1 MNIPQG
7 YKQTEL
13 GIIPDDWEIV
23 NLGSI
28 AKVNGRIGFRG
39 YTTADLVGVG
49 QGAYTIGGKHITNMV
64 LDLHDAEYI
73 SWQKYYE
80 SPEIM
85 VRKGDI
91 VFAQRGTLGK
101 SAFIKNDIGPATIN
115 PSLVLINKIKCDN
128 EYLSYWLQCDKIV
141 EYICSINSQTSIPMI
156 TQNQIEHIPVV
167 LPTIKGEQRA
177 IAEALSD
184 IDGLIAALDKKI
196 AKKRLIKQGAMQQLL
211 TGKKRLPGFTDPWV
225 EKKFSDLYRYAS
237 EGGTPD
243 TNNIKFYANGDIPF
257 VKIED
262 TEIKYIE
269 SCNSFITNEGIN
281 NSSAWIV
288 PVNSIIYTNG
298 ATIGNVS
305 INKIPVATKQ
315 GILGV
320 IPSSIID
327 LEFMYYLLLSQNF
340 KREVDSRQAKGTFAT
355 IILKSL
361 DEIPIYLPINKMEQ
375 IAIATILSDMDKE
388 IVDLEAQ
395 RDKYRLLK
403 LGMMQKL
410 LTGQIRL
417 TKPLAKVVPLVPEL
431 SAAREIPVDAHI
443 LAGHIVNR
451 LWQSKGW
458 GRTKLQKSLHLIGY
472 CLQLN
477 LGNEY
482 IRNTAGPDDQLLMNY
497 IDQKFKQYRHV
508 NIKKERRS
516 DGTVHYSYIPTPLIQ
531 ELEMAYE
538 QYPQSIREHI
548 DVLLDKLSTT
558 NLAGAEIL
566 STLYAV
572 WNNRI
577 IKGEQITDDL
587 LLADFYAWSQHKADF
602 EEIRVRNALDYMRKE
617 NIVPIG
623 WGKYIDKK
631 MHK

>member
-1 MNIPQG
+1 MDIPQG

-13 GIIPDDWEIV
+13 GIIPEDWEVVVIGEQGILQNRSV
-23 NLGSI
+23 NPQQEPHKI
-28 AKVNGRIGFRG
+28 FC
-39 YTTADLVGVG
+39 
-49 QGAYTIGGKHITNMV
+49 
-64 LDLHDAEYI
+64 EY
-73 SWQKYYE
+73 S
-80 SPEIM
+80 M
-85 VRKGDI
+85 
-91 VFAQRGTLGK
+91 
-101 SAFIKNDIGPATIN
+101 
-115 PSLVLINKIKCDN
+115 PSYDN
-128 EYLSYWLQCDKIV
+128 DKIPIYRCGN
-141 EYICSINSQTSIPMI
+141 EMYSSRFAICSPVLLFNKLNVRQKRIWFLENTPSDSICSMEFLPYSSDSIDLLLLSHILGTDQSTEYFVGLSKGTSNSQKRIRPIDFISKKIAIPSS
-156 TQNQIEHIPVV
+156 
-167 LPTIKGEQRA
+167 LAEQQT

-196 AKKRLIKQGAMQQLL
+196 AKKHLIKQGAMQQLL

-225 EKKFSDLYRYAS
+225 EKRLGEIGVWVKGQSLSKNDIIPNGKNICIHYGELFSYGEVITLPVSRTNCQPTTISLGNEILFPDS
-237 EGGTPD
+237 DVTPD
-243 TNNIKFYANGDIPF
+243 GLGRCSALLIKGVI
-257 VKIED
+257 IG
-262 TEIKYIE
+262 
-269 SCNSFITNEGIN
+269 SGIN
-281 NSSAWIV
+281 VLRHKPLYDTSFVS
-288 PVNSIIYTNG
+288 Y
-298 ATIGNVS
+298 S
-305 INKIPVATKQ
+305 ININRSK
-315 GILGV
+315 
-320 IPSSIID
+320 IID
-327 LEFMYYLLLSQNF
+327 RVTGTTVKHINSKELS
-340 KREVDSRQAKGTFAT
+340 
-355 IILKSL
+355 
-361 DEIPIYLPINKMEQ
+361 EIMINIPKNKEEQ
-375 IAIATILSDMDKE
+375 TAIATILTDTDKE
-388 IVDLEAQ
+388 IADLEAK

-403 LGMMQKL
+403 SGMMQKL

-417 TKPLAKVVPLVPEL
+417 TKPLTNVVHLVPES

-472 CLQLN
+472 CVQLN

-497 IDQKFKQYRHV
+497 IDRKFKQYRHV

-538 QYPQSIREHI
+538 QYPQIIREHI
-548 DVLLDKLSTT
+548 DVLLDKLSTM

-602 EEIRVRNALDYMRKE
+602 EERRVRKALDYMRKE

>member
-1 MNIPQG
+1 MNVTQE
-7 YKQTEL
+7 YKQTEFGPIPSDWIL
-13 GIIPDDWEIV
+13 CTFQDVLTTFSSGATPYRGIPEYYKGNVRWISSGELNYNKILDTVEHISQQAV
-23 NLGSI
+23 RNANLRVHQPGTFLMAI
-28 AKVNGRIGFRG
+28 TGLEAEGTRGRC
-39 YTTADLVGVG
+39 
-49 QGAYTIGGKHITNMV
+49 
-64 LDLHDAEYI
+64 
-73 SWQKYYE
+73 
-80 SPEIM
+80 
-85 VRKGDI
+85 
-91 VFAQRGTLGK
+91 
-101 SAFIKNDIGPATIN
+101 AFIGAPATTNQSCLAIN
-115 PSLVLINKIKCDN
+115 GTERMCT
-128 EYLSYWLQCDKIV
+128 EYLFWFYRMWGQYLAFKYCQGTKQQSYTASIV
-141 EYICSINSQTSIPMI
+141 RN
-156 TQNQIEHIPVV
+156 
-167 LPTIKGEQRA
+167 LPIYGPKDIAEQQA

-184 IDGLIAALDKKI
+184 IDGLIAALDRKI

-211 TGKKRLPGFTDPWV
+211 TGKKRLPGFADLWV
-225 EKKFSDLYRYAS
+225 EKKLGEIVYITTGRKDVN
-237 EGGTPD
+237 EGSSYGEYPFFTCSTLIMRSNSYSFD
-243 TNNIKFYANGDIPF
+243 KEAILIAGNGDVGNLHYYNGKFEAYQRTYVLYDFIENVQYLYLYLQAFLIHALNDGKVGSTIPYIVLTQLTDF
-257 VKIED
+257 VVK
-262 TEIKYIE
+262 
-269 SCNSFITNEGIN
+269 
-281 NSSAWIV
+281 
-288 PVNSIIYTNG
+288 
-298 ATIGNVS
+298 
-305 INKIPVATKQ
+305 
-315 GILGV
+315 
-320 IPSSIID
+320 
-327 LEFMYYLLLSQNF
+327 
-340 KREVDSRQAKGTFAT
+340 
-355 IILKSL
+355 
-361 DEIPIYLPINKMEQ
+361 LPQDKAEQ
-375 IAIATILSDMDKE
+375 TAIATILTDMDKE
-388 IVDLEAQ
+388 IADLETK
-395 RDKYRLLK
+395 RDKDRLLK
-403 LGMMQKL
+403 SGMMQKL

-417 TKPLAKVVPLVPEL
+417 TKPLIKVVPLVPEL

-472 CLQLN
+472 CVQLN

-516 DGTVHYSYIPTPLIQ
+516 DGTVHYSYIPSPLIQ

-538 QYPQSIREHI
+538 QYPQNIREHI

-623 WGKYIDKK
+623 WGKYIDKR
-631 MHK
+631 

>member
-13 GIIPDDWEIV
+13 GIIPEDWEVKTIGD
-23 NLGSI
+23 L
-28 AKVNGRIGFRG
+28 GRIVGGGTPSTTIPQYWNGGIAWYTPAEIGCGKYLNSSLKTISEFGLHASSARLLPPGTILLTTRASIGLSAILQQTGTTNQGFQSVIV
-39 YTTADLVGVG
+39 YDSYDNEFVYYLL
-49 QGAYTIGGKHITNMV
+49 QQ
-64 LDLHDAEYI
+64 YI
-73 SWQKYYE
+73 DVMYSLA
-80 SPEIM
+80 SGSTFLEIS
-85 VRKGDI
+85 KKKL
-91 VFAQRGTLGK
+91 A
-101 SAFIKNDIGPATIN
+101 
-115 PSLVLINKIKCDN
+115 LIN
-128 EYLSYWLQCDKIV
+128 V
-141 EYICSINSQTSIPMI
+141 AF
-156 TQNQIEHIPVV
+156 PVNR
-167 LPTIKGEQRA
+167 IEQRA

-225 EKKFSDLYRYAS
+225 ERELMAICDVLDNKRIPLNEEQRKTGIYPYC
-237 EGGTPD
+237 G
-243 TNNIKFYANGDIPF
+243 ANGIVDFIDQYIF
-257 VKIED
+257 EED
-262 TEIKYIE
+262 LILIAEDGGNFEQFETRPISYWMTGKYWVNNHAHVLKAKSDYNQKYIFYQLE
-269 SCNSFITNEGIN
+269 HKDITDYIVSGTRTKLTRSQLDKIKILLPNSQ
-281 NSSAWIV
+281 S
-288 PVNSIIYTNG
+288 
-298 ATIGNVS
+298 
-305 INKIPVATKQ
+305 
-315 GILGV
+315 
-320 IPSSIID
+320 
-327 LEFMYYLLLSQNF
+327 
-340 KREVDSRQAKGTFAT
+340 
-355 IILKSL
+355 
-361 DEIPIYLPINKMEQ
+361 EQ
-375 IAIATILSDMDKE
+375 QAIATILSDMDKE
-388 IVDLEAQ
+388 IADLEAK

-403 LGMMQKL
+403 SGMMQKL

-417 TKPLAKVVPLVPEL
+417 TKPLIKVAPLVPEL

-538 QYPQSIREHI
+538 QYPQNIREHI

-602 EEIRVRNALDYMRKE
+602 EERRVRNALDYMRKE

-623 WGKYIDKK
+623 WGKYIDKR
-631 MHK
+631 

>member
-13 GIIPDDWEIV
+13 GIIPEDWEIV
-23 NLGSI
+23 NLSSI

-85 VRKGDI
+85 VRTGDI

-167 LPTIKGEQRA
+167 LPTIKEEQRA
-177 IAEALSD
+177 IAEVLSD
-184 IDGLIAALDKKI
+184 IDRLVAALDKEI
-196 AKKRLIKQGAMQQLL
+196 SKKRLIKQGAMSKLL
-211 TGKKRLPGFTDPWV
+211 SLSNRGKKWFNTKLGRVVNIRKGSMLTSEEFIVGNVPVIAGGKTPAGYHNVANRPANTITISASGASAGYVVLHNTPIFASDCSTIAPDPSYDIKYMYHLLV
-225 EKKFSDLYRYAS
+225 YYQTEIYSLQTGGAQPHVHPSDLNEMQILYAS
-237 EGGTPD
+237 D
-243 TNNIKFYANGDIPF
+243 IK
-257 VKIED
+257 
-262 TEIKYIE
+262 T
-269 SCNSFITNEGIN
+269 
-281 NSSAWIV
+281 
-288 PVNSIIYTNG
+288 
-298 ATIGNVS
+298 
-305 INKIPVATKQ
+305 Q
-315 GILGV
+315 
-320 IPSSIID
+320 
-327 LEFMYYLLLSQNF
+327 Q
-340 KREVDSRQAKGTFAT
+340 
-355 IILKSL
+355 
-361 DEIPIYLPINKMEQ
+361 
-375 IAIATILSDMDKE
+375 AIATILTDMDKE
-388 IVDLEAQ
+388 IADLETK

-403 LGMMQKL
+403 SGMMQKL

-417 TKPLAKVVPLVPEL
+417 IRQRAKVVPLVPEL

-472 CLQLN
+472 CVQLN

-497 IDQKFKQYRHV
+497 IDKKFKQYRHV

-516 DGTVHYSYIPTPLIQ
+516 DGTIHYSYTPTPLIQ

-538 QYPQSIREHI
+538 QYPQNIREHI
-548 DVLLDKLSTT
+548 DVLLDKLSTM

-577 IKGEQITDDL
+577 IKGEQITDNL

-623 WGKYIDKK
+623 WGKYIDKR
-631 MHK
+631 